1 MTDIND
7 KVAEI
12 LRRQDDLD
20 ERLQAIEAYREEF
33 QEMKRTNETLHKE
46 IQELKETIGK
56 NSESRDKQYDK
67 TIQLLQETNKNT
79 VNSYETMLRIQLA
92 QKKLKNAQE
101 SVKVEGWV
109 KAIAALGGG
118 SSILLIFQ
126 WLSSLF

>member
-1 MTDIND
+1 MTDINE

-20 ERLQAIEAYREEF
+20 ERLQAIEAHREEF
-33 QEMKRTNETLHKE
+33 QEMKHKNEALHKE
-46 IQELKETIGK
+46 IQELKETIDK
-56 NSESRDKQYDK
+56 NSENRDKQYDK

-79 VNSYETMLRIQLA
+79 VESYETMLMIQLD

-101 SVKVEGWV
+101 SAKMEGWV
-109 KAIAALGGG
+109 KVIAALGGG
-118 SSILLIFQ
+118 STILLIIQ

>member
-1 MTDIND
+1 MTDINE

-20 ERLQAIEAYREEF
+20 ARLQAIEAYKEEF
-33 QEMKRTNETLHKE
+33 QEMKRKNEALHQK
-46 IQELKETIGK
+46 IHDLTETIDK

-79 VNSYETMLRIQLA
+79 VDSYETMLRIQLE

-118 SSILLIFQ
+118 SSILLILQ

>member
-1 MTDIND
+1 MTDITG
-7 KVAEI
+7 KEVEI

-20 ERLQAIEAYREEF
+20 ARLQAIEAHREEF
-33 QEMKRTNETLHKE
+33 QEMKIKNEALHQQ
-46 IQELKETIGK
+46 IHDLKETIGK

-79 VNSYETMLRIQLA
+79 VESYETMLRIQLD

-101 SVKVEGWV
+101 SAKMEGWV

-118 SSILLIFQ
+118 STILLIIQ
-126 WLSSLF
+126 WLSSLL